1 MKQGEIAM
9 KKLMIAS
16 AAAALLATPGVA
28 SAETA
33 FECALRNGKTV
44 RVNVEGDRIT
54 YRYGTAR
61 RAELTLSGTPASG
74 NVFHFSER
82 YFNILHQLRFQNGR
96 HSYIVYSLPG
106 STRADARGS
115 FGVTV
120 LRDGRRVSD
129 TQCRRET
136 EFQAGF
142 DLFGRLPQD
151 EDRYNVMALD

>member
-1 MKQGEIAM
+1 M
-9 KKLMIAS
+9 KKLMFACFMAGVFALPAAAS
-16 AAAALLATPGVA
+16 AQR
-28 SAETA
+28 AETA
-33 FECALRNGKTV
+33 FQCDLRNGKNV
-44 RVNVEGDRIT
+44 RVTVAGDRLT

-61 RAELTLSGTPASG
+61 RAELTLSGTPRSG

-82 YFNILHQLRFQNGR
+82 YFNILHQVRFQSGS

-120 LRDGRRVSD
+120 LRNGRRISD

-142 DLFGRLPQD
+142 ELFQSLPQD
-151 EDRYNVMALD
+151 QDRYNVMALD